1 MGQFKLMVLRER
13 QRLENAFNENLFL
26 SPVFSS
32 GSNVSPVIP
41 GLF

>member
-26 SPVFSS
+26 SPYFLLVQMS
-32 GSNVSPVIP
+32 
-41 GLF
+41 LL